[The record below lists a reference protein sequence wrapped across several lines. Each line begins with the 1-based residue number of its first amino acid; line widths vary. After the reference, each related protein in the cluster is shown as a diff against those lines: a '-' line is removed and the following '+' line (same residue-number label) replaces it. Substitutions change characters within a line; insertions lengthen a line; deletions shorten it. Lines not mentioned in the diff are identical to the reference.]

1 MKKTNL
7 VKVRDALISL
17 QPRITVPEETAGRA
31 RRAID
36 RMLAV

>member
-7 VKVRDALISL
+7 VKVRDSLISL
-17 QPRITVPEETAGRA
+17 QPRIVVPEEIAHRA
-31 RRAID
+31 RTAIE